1 MAAYSFKMPW
11 ARQLLAVL
19 ALLTAVPAL
28 PGVPVAE
35 AQEQRIED
43 FAFARGMSSRT
54 VRDSIRGRESV
65 LYRFDAAAGQRLSI
79 TLRTNNP
86 SAYFNLTYG
95 YNGQSLHV
103 GSINGNRARMVL
115 PESGNYFV
123 EVYMMRNAARRGER
137 ADYALTV
144 GITGAPD
151 IIVEPPP
158 PRPPRPPQ
166 PEPVDPGYGDPD
178 YADGLAGGP
187 DYWRVTNVPIGDAL
201 NIRSRPAANGAVI
214 ARAPNGARLRNLGC
228 RINGQTRWCRVELR
242 DGSIGWAA
250 GRFLRE

>member
-1 MAAYSFKMPW
+1 MAAHSNKTPF
-11 ARQLLAVL
+11 ARHLVAALMMLA
-19 ALLTAVPAL
+19 AVPAA
-28 PGVPVAE
+28 PGISPAQ

-43 FAFARGMSSRT
+43 FSFARGMSSRT
-54 VRDSIRGRESV
+54 VRDSIQGRESV

-103 GSINGNRARMVL
+103 GSSDGNRARMIL
-115 PESGNYFV
+115 PESGDYFV
-123 EVYMMRNAARRGER
+123 EVYLMRNAARRGER

-151 IIVEPPP
+151 IAIEPPPP
-158 PRPPRPPQ
+158 PRPPR

-178 YADGLAGGP
+178 YADGLADGP
-187 DYWRVTNVPIGDAL
+187 DYWRVTNVPLGDAL
-201 NIRSRPAANGAVI
+201 NIRARPKANGAVI

-228 RINGQTRWCRVELR
+228 RLTGQTRWCRVELR